1 LLANLPR
8 GEAEQRYKEKPS
20 AFIRLTDKSIKNV
33 TELSKDLEE
42 TRERGYAIDDE
53 ETTPGV
59 ICFAKVVTGFRGDQ
73 SAIAVSVTVLAQ
85 RLTPNFKSM
94 LLNDLAT
101 MAKGLSNPLA
111 GSGRALPY

>member
-8 GEAEQRYKEKPS
+8 GEAEERYREKPS
-20 AFIRLTDKSIKNV
+20 ALIQLTNKSIKNV
-33 TELSKDLEE
+33 AELSKDLEA
-42 TRERGYAIDDE
+42 TRERGYSIDDE

-59 ICFAKVVTGFRGDQ
+59 ICFAKAVTGFRGDQ

-85 RLTPNFKSM
+85 RLTPNFKSL
-94 LLNDLAT
+94 LLNDLVA

-111 GSGRALPY
+111 GSGRA